1 MPRQLLQLQGRIGRF
16 GIHYGRFKKS
26 GRHSVAMENDIHGP
40 VLGVE
45 TGSKGYTYPLIAP

>member
-1 MPRQLLQLQGRIGRF
+1 
-16 GIHYGRFKKS
+16 
-26 GRHSVAMENDIHGP
+26 MENDIHGP